1 MPQRAAALPMLPAED
16 ALQGD
21 AIAEV
26 VLQGP
31 GDAAAQ
37 IGPSGLACSV
47 ASCGANQGFSGH
59 LDQIVPLHQRK

>member
-1 MPQRAAALPMLPAED
+1 MPQRAAALPMLPAEV

-21 AIAEV
+21 AIVEV

-31 GDAAAQ
+31 GDAAAE
-37 IGPSGLACSV
+37 IGTSGLACSL
-47 ASCGANQGFSGH
+47 ANCGANQGFSGH